1 MGFYERVIFPRLMHV
16 VMRFG
21 QLPEYRRRI
30 VPAAE
35 GRVLEVGI
43 GSGLNAPLYT
53 DRVSEVIGLDP
64 HETLNRMAKARVAGA
79 PVPISVLNGSA
90 EDMPLDDDS
99 FDTVVMTW
107 TLCSIADP
115 VRALREMRR
124 VLRPGGQLLFIEHGT
139 APDAAVARWQ
149 DRLTPAWKRIAGGCH
164 LNRPMDR
171 LIREGGFALS
181 ELETGYL
188 EGPRFAAFC
197 YWGRATP

>member
-1 MGFYERVIFPRLMHV
+1 MGFYDRVIFPRLMHV
-16 VMRFG
+16 VMGFG
-21 QLPEYRRRI
+21 ELPEYRRKV

-53 DRVSEVIGLDP
+53 DRVDEVIGLDP
-64 HETLNRMAKARVAGA
+64 NETLNRMAQQRVSGARV
-79 PVPISVLNGSA
+79 PIRVVNGSA
-90 EDMPLDDDS
+90 EDMPLDTAS

-107 TLCSIADP
+107 TLCSIPDP

-139 APDAAVARWQ
+139 APDPSVARWQ
-149 DRLTPAWKRIAGGCH
+149 DRLTPLWKRFAGGCH
-164 LNRPMDR
+164 LNRRMDV
-171 LIREGGFALS
+171 LIRQGGFSL
-181 ELETGYL
+181 EQLETGYL

-197 YWGRATP
+197 YWGSARP

>member
-1 MGFYERVIFPRLMHV
+1 MGFYDRVIFPRIMHL
-16 VMRFG
+16 VMGFG
-21 QLPEYRRRI
+21 DLPEYRRRV

-53 DRVSEVIGLDP
+53 GRVSEVIGLDP
-64 HETLNRMAKARVAGA
+64 HETLNRMAGARVAQA
-79 PVPISVLNGSA
+79 RVPIRIVNGSA
-90 EDMPLDDDS
+90 EQIPLDDRSVDS
-99 FDTVVMTW
+99 VVMTW

-115 VRALREMRR
+115 LRALREMRR

-139 APDAAVARWQ
+139 APDPGVARWQ
-149 DRLTPAWKRIAGGCH
+149 ERLTPAWKRLAGGCH

-171 LIREGGFALS
+171 LIREGGFAMAA
-181 ELETGYL
+181 LESGYL
-188 EGPRFAAFC
+188 EGPRFAAYC